1 MFMVLSVLP
10 NSLPK
15 YEVTTNRK
23 SERNFCSSDLWFL
36 EKEVCAFVGARCS
49 VLGARCSVLGARC
62 SVLGARCGGLFVWL
76 AKLACV
82 SILVV
87 SNDQGLLGL
96 VMTRNLL
103 Y

>member
-1 MFMVLSVLP
+1 MACGFL
-10 NSLPK
+10 
-15 YEVTTNRK
+15 RK
-23 SERNFCSSDLWFL
+23 KF
-36 EKEVCAFVGARCS
+36 ARS
-49 VLGARCSVLGARC
+49 SVLGARC

-82 SILVV
+82 YILVV

-103 Y
+103 YFNE